1 MGRAAPVVRMIVVTR
16 ILVEKD
22 STGGGGHDGGSGDNC
37 IGGAG
42 GDNVTERSMW
52 TQLLAAQKPINRP
65 GWWKGKFAL
74 FQMLATGAGGRMAD
88 ISPKA
93 CPTRAEKQGVRT
105 L

>member
-1 MGRAAPVVRMIVVTR
+1 MVRMIVVTR

-22 STGGGGHDGGSGDNC
+22 STGGGGGDGGSGDSC
-37 IGGAG
+37 IVGAG
-42 GDNVTERSMW
+42 GDNVTERSVW
-52 TQLLAAQKPINRP
+52 VRLLAAQKPINRP

-74 FQMLATGAGGRMAD
+74 FQMLATWAGGRMAD

-93 CPTRAEKQGVRT
+93 CPTHAEKQGVRA

>member
-1 MGRAAPVVRMIVVTR
+1 MVAAGTVVLVV
-16 ILVEKD
+16 LVVIMLLK
-22 STGGGGHDGGSGDNC
+22 G
-37 IGGAG
+37 
-42 GDNVTERSMW
+42 VWVR
-52 TQLLAAQKPINRP
+52 LLAAQKPINRP

-93 CPTRAEKQGVRT
+93 CPTHAERQGVRA